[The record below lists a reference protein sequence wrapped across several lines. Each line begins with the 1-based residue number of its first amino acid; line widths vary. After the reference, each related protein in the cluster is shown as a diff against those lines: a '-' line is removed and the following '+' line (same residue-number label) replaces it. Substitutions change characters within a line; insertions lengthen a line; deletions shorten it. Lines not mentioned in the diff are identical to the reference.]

1 MNKKIFITGAS
12 GKLGHFVVKELLNKE
27 YDLFLL
33 CRKKIEEFNNPR
45 INIIIGN
52 ILNSNSY
59 IFKLNEIE
67 IVLHIAGITH
77 TNNIQQYYEVNS
89 KATLELL
96 KACKTNRIKR
106 FIFVSTRAISEEG
119 GHYCKSKFI
128 AEQYV
133 QESGLDWVIIR
144 LAEVYGVSGKE
155 GIDMIINNIHK
166 FPIVPI
172 IGDGNYKLAPVHI
185 SDAVYSIVKVVEEL
199 EKVNKIYNIAG
210 PESFTYNVFINQVLK
225 WKKITK
231 IKVHIPVLIFYF
243 LAKVFALVFK
253 KSLVTVDQ
261 IPRLLCNK
269 SDDISLAMDELS
281 FNPIRFEEGIK
292 KV

>member
-1 MNKKIFITGAS
+1 MNKKIFLTGAS
-12 GKLGHFVVKELLNKE
+12 GKIGRFVIKELLNKE

-45 INIIIGN
+45 ITIIIGD
-52 ILNSNSY
+52 ILNPNSY
-59 IFKLNEIE
+59 ISKLDEIE
-67 IVLHIAGITH
+67 IVLHIAAITH

-96 KACKTNRIKR
+96 KACETNHIKR
-106 FIFVSTRAISEEG
+106 FIFISTRAISEEG
-119 GHYCKSKFI
+119 GHYCKSKLL

-133 QESGLDWVIIR
+133 QESGLDWVIVR

-155 GIDMIINNIHK
+155 GVDMIINNIHK

-185 SDAVYSIVKVVEEL
+185 SDAVYSIVKVVEKP

-231 IKVHIPVLIFYF
+231 IKVHIPILIFYF
-243 LAKVFALVFK
+243 LVKFFALIFK
-253 KSLVTVDQ
+253 KSLITKDQ
-261 IPRLLCNK
+261 VPRLLCNK
-269 SDDISLAMDELS
+269 SNDISLAINELS
-281 FNPIRFEEGIK
+281 FNPMKFGEGIK
-292 KV
+292 KI